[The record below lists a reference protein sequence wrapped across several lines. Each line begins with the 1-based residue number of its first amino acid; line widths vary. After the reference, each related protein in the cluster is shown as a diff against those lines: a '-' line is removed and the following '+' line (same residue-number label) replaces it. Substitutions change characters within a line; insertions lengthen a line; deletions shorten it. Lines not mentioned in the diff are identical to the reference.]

1 MSAPTFAAPRRL
13 AWRQAAYPYALLML
27 ANLFWAS
34 NWIVGRAVHQTFPP
48 VALSFWRWSV
58 ATAIFVPFA
67 LPRLKGK
74 WPIIWRDRWLLL
86 VLGVTGI
93 ATYQSI
99 IYAGLNYTTAVNSSL
114 LNAAGPLVIVLV
126 AWLIDRLVP
135 TPRQFAGMAISLLGV
150 VLIVARGDPATLRG
164 FRFNPGDLVIFAA
177 MPLWSIYTVLL
188 RRRPR
193 ELDDLGFMLVVMV
206 IGLAALMPAYAYE
219 TVYVRMPEWNWI
231 LVAAILYIAV
241 TSSILAYILWNRGV
255 DLVGPNRAAFTQP
268 FQPVFTALLAVILLG
283 EQFHLYHAVGFTV
296 IFAGWYLTSGIRRRV

>member
-1 MSAPTFAAPRRL
+1 MSAPTVAAPRL
-13 AWRQAAYPYALLML
+13 AWRQALYPYALLML

-34 NWIVGRAVHQTFPP
+34 NWVVGRAVHQAFPP
-48 VALSFWRWSV
+48 VALSFWRWGV
-58 ATAIFVPFA
+58 ATVIFAPFA

-74 WPIIWRDRWLLL
+74 WPIIWRHRWLLL
-86 VLGVTGI
+86 ILGVTGI

-99 IYAGLNYTTAVNSSL
+99 IYAGLTYTTAVNSSL

-135 TPRQFAGMAISLLGV
+135 TPRQFVGMAISLLGA
-150 VLIVARGDPATLRG
+150 VLIVARGDLATLRG

-193 ELDDLGFMLVVMV
+193 ELDDLGFMLVAMA
-206 IGLAALMPAYAYE
+206 IGLAALTPAYVYEAAYI
-219 TVYVRMPEWNWI
+219 RMPQWSWEI
-231 LVAAILYIAV
+231 AAAVLYIAV

-268 FQPVFTALLAVILLG
+268 FQPVFIALLAVTLLG
-283 EQFHLYHAVGFTV
+283 EEFHLYHAVGFAV
-296 IFAGWYLTSGIRRRV
+296 IFAGWYLTSGIGRRA